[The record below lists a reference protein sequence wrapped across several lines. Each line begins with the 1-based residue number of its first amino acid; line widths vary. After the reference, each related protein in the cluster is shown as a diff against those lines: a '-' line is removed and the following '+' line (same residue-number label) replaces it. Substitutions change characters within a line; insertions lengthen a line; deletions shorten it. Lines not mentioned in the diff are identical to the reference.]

1 MPSRTNAGD
10 DQLEVIPQIERI
22 LQFGTG
28 RFLRAFA
35 DCFID
40 EAVTSGRYDGL
51 IVMVASTPSGRV
63 ELLKKQNNRYTLWT
77 RGYSEN
83 KPIDDFRTVTAVNR
97 VLAASEDWEEVLTIA
112 RSADLKIILS
122 NTTEIG
128 LSLQEGD
135 ELACPNS
142 YPGRLCALL
151 FERAEYFEYAYSNG
165 VVILPC
171 ELIDNNGDLLRSLI
185 IEQTRRWKLGT
196 RFQDWVQ
203 RANLICNT
211 LVDRIVPGLPGK
223 AELDAAYEH
232 LGYTDELL
240 TVCEPYRIWAIQ
252 GDENLRAQLG
262 FAEGTNEI
270 VIAPD
275 IGPYRTRKIR
285 LLNGAHTLSVPVGLL
300 AGCQTVLDNMSHP
313 RVSSF
318 IESLLR
324 HEIGPVLPV
333 DPDTVNPYIDEV
345 LQRWR
350 NPYMYHRL
358 IDITLQST
366 TKLRHR
372 VVPTLLD
379 HYARYPDGPTPK
391 RIAIGFAAW
400 LRFMRGTS
408 QTNGIVQ
415 GELKGQLYP
424 IYDDHAARF
433 LDWWP
438 KDNRMIPNFV
448 EDVLSSDDLWGL
460 RLSDLPGFANTVKN
474 YLQAI
479 VRRGIES
486 ALNGTEAQ

>member
-1 MPSRTNAGD
+1 MPSRTIAGD
-10 DQLEVIPQIERI
+10 DQPEVFRKTERI

-35 DCFID
+35 DCFVD

-63 ELLKKQNNRYTLWT
+63 ELLKKQNKCYTLWT
-77 RGYSEN
+77 RGYAEN
-83 KPIDDFRTVTAVNR
+83 KPIDDFRTVTAVSR
-97 VLAASEDWEEVLTIA
+97 VLAASEDWDKVLALA
-112 RSADLKIILS
+112 RSADLKVILS

-128 LSLQEGD
+128 LSLQEGE
-135 ELACPNS
+135 ELAFPKS

-151 FERAEYFEYAYSNG
+151 FARAEFFDYAYSNG

-185 IEQTRRWKLGT
+185 IEQARRWKLGT

-232 LGYTDELL
+232 LGYSDELL

-252 GDENLRAQLG
+252 GDETLRSRLG
-262 FAEGTNEI
+262 FAKGADEI

-275 IGPYRTRKIR
+275 ISPYRTRKIR

-300 AGCQTVLDNMSHP
+300 AGCQTVLDNMNHP
-313 RVSSF
+313 GVSTF

-324 HEIGPVLPV
+324 CEIGPVLPV

-379 HYARYPDGPTPK
+379 HYAQYPDGPTPK
-391 RIAIGFAAW
+391 RIALGFAAW

-408 QTNGIVQ
+408 QANGIVQ

-424 IYDDHAARF
+424 IHDDHAVRF
-433 LDWWP
+433 LKWWP
-438 KDNRMIPNFV
+438 TDTQMIPDFV
-448 EDVLSSDDLWGL
+448 EDVLSSYDLWSMH
-460 RLSDLPGFANTVKN
+460 LSDLPGFANAVKN
-474 YLQAI
+474 YLQTI
-479 VRRGIES
+479 LRHGIEF
-486 ALNGTEAQ
+486 AFDGTEAQ

>member
-1 MPSRTNAGD
+1 MPPRTNAGV
-10 DQLEVIPQIERI
+10 DQSKIFPQTERI

-40 EAVTSGRYDGL
+40 EAVTAGNYDGH

-63 ELLKKQNNRYTLWT
+63 ELLKQQNNRYSLWT
-77 RGYSEN
+77 RGYADN
-83 KPIDDFRTVTAVNR
+83 KPIDEFRTVTAVSR
-97 VLAASEDWEEVLTIA
+97 VLAASEDWDKVLTIA
-112 RSADLKIILS
+112 RSADLKVILS

-135 ELACPNS
+135 ELAFPKS

-151 FERAEYFEYAYSNG
+151 FTRAKFFDYSYSNG
-165 VVILPC
+165 VAILPC

-185 IEQTRRWKLGT
+185 IEQARRWELGT
-196 RFQDWVQ
+196 RFKDWVQ
-203 RANLICNT
+203 RANLICNS

-223 AELDAAYEH
+223 AELDTAYEH

-252 GDENLRAQLG
+252 GDETLRSRLG
-262 FAEGTNEI
+262 FAEGADGI
-270 VIAPD
+270 VIARD
-275 IGPYRTRKIR
+275 IAPYRTRKIR

-300 AGCQTVLDNMSHP
+300 AGCQTVLDNMTHP
-313 RVSSF
+313 GVSIF

-324 HEIGPVLPV
+324 NEIGPVLPV
-333 DPDTVNPYIDEV
+333 DPETVNPYIDEV

-391 RIAIGFAAW
+391 RIALGFAAW

-408 QTNGIVQ
+408 QVNGIVQ

-433 LDWWP
+433 MNRWP
-438 KDNRMIPNFV
+438 TDTQMIPNFV
-448 EDVLSSDDLWGL
+448 DEVLSSDDLWGMS
-460 RLSDLPGFANTVKN
+460 LSDLPGFANTVKN
-474 YLQAI
+474 YLQTI
-479 VRRGIES
+479 LRHGVES
-486 ALNGTEAQ
+486 ALNGTEA

>member
-10 DQLEVIPQIERI
+10 NQSENTPQTERI

-40 EAVTSGRYDGL
+40 EAVTTGRYDGL

-77 RGYSEN
+77 RGYADN
-83 KPIDDFRTVTAVNR
+83 KPIDEFRTVTAVSR
-97 VLAASEDWEEVLTIA
+97 VLAASEDWDKVLAIA
-112 RSADLKIILS
+112 RSADLEVILS

-135 ELACPNS
+135 ELAYPKS

-151 FERAEYFEYAYSNG
+151 FARAEFFDYAYSNG

-185 IEQTRRWKLGT
+185 IEQARRWKLGT

-203 RANLICNT
+203 RANLICNS

-223 AELDAAYEH
+223 AELDAAYKH
-232 LGYTDELL
+232 VGYTDELL

-252 GDENLRAQLG
+252 GDESLRSRLG
-262 FAEGTNEI
+262 FAEDADEI
-270 VIAPD
+270 VIAPN
-275 IGPYRTRKIR
+275 ISPYRTRKIR

-300 AGCQTVLDNMSHP
+300 AGCQTVLDNMTHP
-313 RVSSF
+313 GVSTF

-324 HEIGPVLPV
+324 NEIGPVLPV
-333 DPDTVNPYIDEV
+333 DPSTVNPYIDEV

-350 NPYMYHRL
+350 NPYMHHRL

-379 HYARYPDGPTPK
+379 HYARYPDGPAPK
-391 RIAIGFAAW
+391 RIALGFAAW
-400 LRFMRGTS
+400 LRFMRGTLLG
-408 QTNGIVQ
+408 NGIVQ
-415 GELKGQLYP
+415 GELNGQLYP
-424 IYDDHAARF
+424 IHDDHAARF

-438 KDNRMIPNFV
+438 TDTQMIPNFI
-448 EDVLSSDDLWGL
+448 EEVLSSEDLWGM
-460 RLSDLPGFANTVKN
+460 RLSDLPSFANTVKT
-474 YLQAI
+474 YLQSI
-479 VRRGIES
+479 LRHSVES
-486 ALNGTEAQ
+486 ALNGTEAK